1 MAVSKLELNNFM
13 VFNKLDIDL
22 NAKINIVIGENGLGK
37 TNLLKTIYAIIE
49 IAKSKSS
56 WRSGSIGKYF
66 STGFK
71 KNKEF
76 RKKEGKDLYVKIVD
90 DFSECEDLGHFT
102 DDEIKNNIKY
112 QVCAPSVI
120 QNAVYIPVT
129 EMLSHARG
137 LVAFNQK
144 YDLPFDQTQIDI
156 LINAELP
163 EIRELPEWQNELLL
177 EIAKQINGTV
187 EYINDTFY
195 VRKNDGRMVEFS
207 LEAEGFRKLGLL
219 WKLIKN
225 GRFCERNPILLWDEP
240 EANINPELLPIL
252 VNILLKM
259 ADNGIQIF
267 LATHSYNL
275 VKNFEVL
282 RCDIEDVTFYNLYRN
297 GDGVEC
303 SSSHHFGKLGSNSI
317 EEADDKLFDAIM
329 EKGLS

>member
-1 MAVSKLELNNFM
+1 MAISKLKLNNFM

-22 NAKINIVIGENGLGK
+22 NTKINIVIGENGLGK
-37 TNLLKTIYAIIE
+37 TNLLKAIYTSIE
-49 IAKSKSS
+49 LKSTNYKNMERFFSVNTSFLDFIKNEAQTSS
-56 WRSGSIGKYF
+56 IDVRDFYNNSKNKWMD
-66 STGFK
+66 STGA
-71 KNKEF
+71 EL
-76 RKKEGKDLYVKIVD
+76 REIV
-90 DFSECEDLGHFT
+90 FSINGPEE
-102 DDEIKNNIKY
+102 E
-112 QVCAPSVI
+112 

-129 EMLSHARG
+129 EMLSHAKG

-225 GRFCERNPILLWDEP
+225 GRFCEKNPILLWDEP
-240 EANINPELLPIL
+240 EANINPELLPVL

-282 RCDIEDVTFYNLYRN
+282 RSDIEDVTFYNLYRD
-297 GDGVEC
+297 GDSVEC
-303 SSSHHFGKLGSNSI
+303 SNSHQGKKSHPKFVLDI
-317 EEADDKLFDAIM
+317 
-329 EKGLS
+329 